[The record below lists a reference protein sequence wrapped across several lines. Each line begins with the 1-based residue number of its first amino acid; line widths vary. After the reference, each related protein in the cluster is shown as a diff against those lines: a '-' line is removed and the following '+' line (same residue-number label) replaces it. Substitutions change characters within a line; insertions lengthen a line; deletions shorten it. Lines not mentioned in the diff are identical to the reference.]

1 MHFIADALS
10 PEVAAACLLLA
21 TLVFASALPGLRS
34 LRGPPERVH
43 LFFGAALV
51 LALLWGMR
59 AQVEPGIALHVL
71 GIPAAVLVL
80 GWRLA
85 MIAAASAELAL
96 LAFGVGTLSLLP
108 AGWLLSA
115 ALPGGL
121 IVVIAGMT
129 RFHLPRNPFVF
140 IFACAFFG
148 AAFALFASWIA
159 GAALLSWSGQ
169 ALPIGSSLAPF
180 LPLVLLPEAFINGML
195 ISGLIVYRPE
205 WVRLYDEHFY
215 QRF

>member
-10 PEVAAACLLLA
+10 PVVAAACLLLA
-21 TLVFASALPGLRS
+21 TLVFALALPGLRS

-43 LFFGAALV
+43 LFFGAALI
-51 LALLWGMR
+51 LALLWSMR

-96 LAFGVGTLSLLP
+96 LAFGVGTPSLLP

-121 IVVIAGMT
+121 IVVIAGMA
-129 RFHLPRNPFVF
+129 RFHLPRNPFIF

-148 AAFALFASWIA
+148 SAFALFATWIA

-205 WVRLYDEHFY
+205 WVRLYDERFY